1 MVVLANMKE
10 LGLDLAKVNVD
21 GGAVSIGH
29 PFGMS
34 GARILTHLVH
44 RLESGQLGVAGICN
58 GGGAASA
65 VLVEKL

>member
-1 MVVLANMKE
+1 MKE

-44 RLESGQLGVAGICN
+44 RLESGQFGVAGICN